1 MRQGAHPLRRLG
13 QGRERDRTAGGGRR
27 RRRARRRGQ
36 PHGRPVRADHRG
48 GGCLEQ
54 TVGLESGW
62 LYGLSNRCFT
72 RSCSSSRFSSPPRWW
87 ASSSRSEEHTS
98 ELQSLMRN
106 SYAVFC
112 FHKKNTQSL

>member
-62 LYGLSNRCFT
+62 LYGLSYRCF
-72 RSCSSSRFSSPPRWW
+72 
-87 ASSSRSEEHTS
+87 RSEKHTS
-98 ELQSLMRN
+98 ELQSLMRIP
-106 SYAVFC
+106 YAVLC
-112 FHKKNTQSL
+112 LKKKIIYNSITTIIKTNQ